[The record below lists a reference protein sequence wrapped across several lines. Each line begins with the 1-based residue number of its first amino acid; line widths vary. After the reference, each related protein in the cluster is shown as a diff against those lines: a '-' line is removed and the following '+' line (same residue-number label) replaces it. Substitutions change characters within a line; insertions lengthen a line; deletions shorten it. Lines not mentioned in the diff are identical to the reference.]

1 MIKLRI
7 ILETKEDVIR
17 EIAISKQ
24 ENLEQLHHSII
35 KHFNL
40 DEFEMASFYRCNA
53 NLELGEE
60 ISLFDTS
67 ENGIPSNIMNNNS
80 ISSILFKEESQLV
93 YVYDFLKMWRFH
105 IQFVEE
111 NENLESGCIK
121 SVGEVPDQAPE
132 INFEE
137 ERKEEFNPNGDAFDD
152 SEEFDNYE
160 Y

>member
-24 ENLEQLHHSII
+24 ENLEQLHQSII
-35 KHFNL
+35 KHFKL
-40 DEFEMASFYRCNA
+40 DEFEMASFYSCNA
-53 NLELGEE
+53 DLELGEE

-67 ENGIPSNIMNNNS
+67 ENGVPSNIMSNNS
-80 ISSILFKEESQLV
+80 ISSLLFKEESQLI

-111 NENLESGCIK
+111 NKNLESGCIK

-137 ERKEEFNPNGDAFDD
+137 EKKEEFDPYGDAFDD
-152 SEEFDNYE
+152 SDEFDNYE

>member
-7 ILETKEDVIR
+7 TLETKEDVIR
-17 EIAISKQ
+17 EIAIDQQ

-35 KHFNL
+35 KHFKL
-40 DEFEMASFYRCNA
+40 DEFEMASFYRCDSE
-53 NLELGEE
+53 LELGEE

-67 ENGIPSNIMNNNS
+67 ENGVPTNIMINNTINS
-80 ISSILFKEESQLV
+80 LLFEKESQLI

-105 IQFVEE
+105 LQFVEE
-111 NENLESGCIK
+111 NENLKSGIIK
-121 SVGEVPDQAPE
+121 SVGEVPEQAPE

-137 ERKEEFNPNGDAFDD
+137 EKKEEFDPYRDAFEDF
-152 SEEFDNYE
+152 EEFDEHE